1 MEATKIQKEIVE
13 IKKEIA
19 KLKNEIAKV
28 VVGQEKVIDG
38 LLRCLLSNGHV
49 LIEGVPGIA
58 KTLIVRTLA
67 MASGCEFSRIQ
78 FTVDLLPTDIIGIT
92 GYSEKH
98 GLHVIKGPIFA
109 NFIMA
114 DEINRAPPKT
124 QSALLEAM
132 QEKQS
137 TIGTQTF
144 KLSPPFFV
152 MATQNPIES
161 SGTYPLPEA
170 QLDRFLFKL
179 FINYPTTDDEQLI
192 LKQNMTL
199 KDFADYKIKPVI
211 SARKLIKMQEF
222 VKSIHISKDVEKYIV
237 RIVDATRN
245 PVGYN
250 LKLGKYIEYGVSPR
264 ASIGLYIASKAD
276 ALLNGHAFVTPQ
288 NVKNVA
294 HDVFRHRIL
303 INYEGQ
309 ADEIKTDQIITEILS
324 KVKVP

>member
-1 MEATKIQKEIVE
+1 MEIPK
-13 IKKEIA
+13 IKKELAEI
-19 KLKNEIAKV
+19 KREITHLKNEVAKV
-28 VVGQEKVIDG
+28 VVGQEEILNG
-38 LLRCLLSNGHV
+38 LIRGLLSNGHV
-49 LIEGVPGIA
+49 LVDGVPGVA

-67 MASGCEFSRIQ
+67 KAAGCQFGRIQ
-78 FTVDLLPTDIIGIT
+78 FTVDLLPTDITGIT
-92 GYSEKH
+92 GYSEKR
-98 GLHVIKGPIFA
+98 GLHVIKGPVFT
-109 NFIMA
+109 NFLMA

-132 QEKQS
+132 QEHQA
-137 TIGTQTF
+137 TIGKQTY
-144 KLSPPFFV
+144 KLAPPFFV

-179 FINYPTTDDEQLI
+179 FINYPKQEEEQIILSQNITLNDFDRYGVKAATSIRRLI
-192 LKQNMTL
+192 E
-199 KDFADYKIKPVI
+199 
-211 SARKLIKMQEF
+211 MQKF
-222 VKSIHISKDVEKYIV
+222 VKNVHLSKDVEKYIV

-245 PVGYN
+245 PGNYGI
-250 LKLGKYIEYGVSPR
+250 KYGKYIEYGVSPR

-276 ALLNGHAFVTPQ
+276 AVINGHAFVTPQ

-294 HDVFRHRIL
+294 HDVLRHRLL

-309 ADEIKTDQIITEILS
+309 ADEIKQDQIITEILS